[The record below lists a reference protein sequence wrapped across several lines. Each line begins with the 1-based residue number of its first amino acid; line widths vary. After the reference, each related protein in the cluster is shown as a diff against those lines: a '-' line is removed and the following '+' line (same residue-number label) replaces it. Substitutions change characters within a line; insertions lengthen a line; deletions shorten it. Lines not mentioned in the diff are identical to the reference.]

1 MSRKPIVLQD
11 AVATEGVAEAVAWN
25 IIYDDFGCYYT
36 VDLDGLASETI
47 CPDEDTDSGADGS
60 ELLKTEEQSIE
71 EAWEEAIRELV
82 NAIKDPVEKYID

>member
-11 AVATEGVAEAVAWN
+11 AVATDGVAEAVAWD

-47 CPDEDTDSGADGS
+47 CPDEDTDSDADEDTDSDADGS
-60 ELLKTEEQSIE
+60 ELFETEE
-71 EAWEEAIRELV
+71 
-82 NAIKDPVEKYID
+82 